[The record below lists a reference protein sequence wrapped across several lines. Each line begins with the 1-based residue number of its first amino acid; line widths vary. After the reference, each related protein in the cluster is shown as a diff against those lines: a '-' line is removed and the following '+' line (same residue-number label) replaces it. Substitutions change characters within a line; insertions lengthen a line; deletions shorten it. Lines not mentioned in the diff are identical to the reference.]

1 MSVDMEASYLYDL
14 YFYLDNTLD
23 KKKLNRG
30 EVHTNKK
37 TTMTGKKLKKKWNL
51 KESRKLNKDI
61 VCILTWYIENHLL
74 DLPIIYQ

>member
-1 MSVDMEASYLYDL
+1 MSVDMEGSYLYDL

-37 TTMTGKKLKKKWNL
+37 TTMTGKKLKKK
-51 KESRKLNKDI
+51 
-61 VCILTWYIENHLL
+61 
-74 DLPIIYQ
+74 

>member
-1 MSVDMEASYLYDL
+1 MSVDMEGSYLYDL

-37 TTMTGKKLKKKWNL
+37 TTMTGKKLKKKM
-51 KESRKLNKDI
+51 KPKRKQEVK
-61 VCILTWYIENHLL
+61 
-74 DLPIIYQ
+74 